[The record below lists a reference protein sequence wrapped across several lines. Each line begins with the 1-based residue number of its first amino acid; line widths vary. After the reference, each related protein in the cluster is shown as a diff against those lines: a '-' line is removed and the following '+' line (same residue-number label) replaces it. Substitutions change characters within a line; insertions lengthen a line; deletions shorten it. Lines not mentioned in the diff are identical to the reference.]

1 MSSTSL
7 FIKAAEIAEMMGK
20 SKLYGY
26 KVVRELNKELSENGY
41 MIVEGQTN
49 RQYFYGRFYGLLQ
62 MKGDV
67 ENASISKKIK
77 HGM

>member
-7 FIKAAEIAEMMGK
+7 FIKAAEISEVMGK
-20 SKLYGY
+20 SKSYGY
-26 KVVRELNKELSENGY
+26 KVVRELNKELSEKGY

-49 RQYFYGRFYGLLQ
+49 RQYFYERFYGLLQ

-67 ENASISKKIK
+67 ENAIISK
-77 HGM
+77 